1 MSRGKRNAWLLIG
14 VTLLGGCVRSC
25 GCGGSRPASG
35 NPSEGEAGETAAAPS
50 EAQPSA
56 GASAEPSAGPGR
68 TRDTQEFTPAP
79 DSKLTRQLIAAR
91 DAIDKGKVFAKIG
104 APAEIAA
111 VLSDKLGEFHAM
123 GAASATTR
131 EGSGTSVAIAARN
144 YVAGKHGARVKI
156 IDTAL
161 SPTARRAVSEHVAE
175 IGNDAAGNQH
185 GTFVRGYPAVVADFG
200 DDHASRASAL
210 IGDRYLVQVM
220 VREPTSPGQ
229 ALQVIELLDWGK
241 LAPKEGKP
249 PVAK

>member
-1 MSRGKRNAWLLIG
+1 MRA
-14 VTLLGGCVRSC
+14 C
-25 GCGGSRPASG
+25 GCGNSEPASG
-35 NPSEGEAGETAAAPS
+35 DSNEGEAEETAATPPGAQPTAGAAPS
-50 EAQPSA
+50 TGS
-56 GASAEPSAGPGR
+56 SAGPGR

-91 DAIDKGKVFAKIG
+91 DAIDKAKVFPKIG

-111 VLSDKLGEFHAM
+111 VLGDKLGEFHAV

-161 SPTARRAVSEHVAE
+161 SPTARRAVSEHIAE

-185 GTFVRGYPAVVADFG
+185 GAFANGYPAVVADYG

-220 VREPTSPGQ
+220 VHEPTSPGQ
-229 ALQVIELLDWGK
+229 ALQVIELLDWSK
-241 LAPKEGKP
+241 LAPKQGRP
-249 PVAK
+249 PPAK